1 MDLNQL
7 SAELAFRLD
16 ELGLAAGLPILL
28 LSGIL
33 LIQGYRRLQIVTLVV
48 GSGIGYVLAPRIIPT
63 LNDFGLSFTPLQLTA
78 GICIGCGLILSVSVL
93 ASARL
98 LTSAFIFISFST
110 GIETLN
116 NYGFDVEKSD
126 LWSGIAALFA
136 LFFTMGI
143 NRMLPGIFS
152 AVFAAYGFILAGL
165 LITGNQ
171 VTTFEPV
178 ELKTFV
184 MMLPIVVL
192 SILLQNHDKAKQ
204 AELEL
209 EKYEPDAKTKEAQ
222 QHFLRL

>member
-78 GICIGCGLILSVSVL
+78 VICIGCGLILSVSVL

-143 NRMLPGIFS
+143 NRILPGIFS

-209 EKYEPDAKTKEAQ
+209 EKYEPDAKTKDAQ

>member
-16 ELGLAAGLPILL
+16 ELGLAAGLPILF

-63 LNDFGLSFTPLQLTA
+63 LNDFGLSFTPLQLTT

-110 GIETLN
+110 GIQTLN

-143 NRMLPGIFS
+143 NRILPAIFS
-152 AVFAAYGFILAGL
+152 AVFSAYGFILAGL

-171 VTTFEPV
+171 VMTFEPV

-192 SILLQNHDKAKQ
+192 SILLQNHDRAKQ
-204 AELEL
+204 TELEL
-209 EKYEPDAKTKEAQ
+209 AKHEPDAKTKDAQ

>member
-16 ELGLAAGLPILL
+16 EFGLAAGLPILL

-63 LNDFGLSFTPLQLTA
+63 LIDFGLSFTPLQLTA
-78 GICIGCGLILSVSVL
+78 VICIGCGLILSVSVL

-126 LWSGIAALFA
+126 FGAELRLLFA

-152 AVFAAYGFILAGL
+152 AVFCLRIHMAGL

-222 QHFLRL
+222 QHFLKL

>member
-63 LNDFGLSFTPLQLTA
+63 LNDFGLSFTPLQLTT

-110 GIETLN
+110 GIQTLN

-143 NRMLPGIFS
+143 NRILPAIFS
-152 AVFAAYGFILAGL
+152 AVFSAYGFILAGL

-171 VTTFEPV
+171 VMTFEPV

-192 SILLQNHDKAKQ
+192 SILLQNHDRAKQ
-204 AELEL
+204 TELEL
-209 EKYEPDAKTKEAQ
+209 AKHEPDAKTKDAQ

>member
-110 GIETLN
+110 GIQTLN

-143 NRMLPGIFS
+143 NRILPAIFS
-152 AVFAAYGFILAGL
+152 AVFSAYGFILAGL

-171 VTTFEPV
+171 VMTFEPV

-192 SILLQNHDKAKQ
+192 SILLQNHDRAKQ
-204 AELEL
+204 TELEL
-209 EKYEPDAKTKEAQ
+209 AKHEPDAKTKDAQ

>member
-1 MDLNQL
+1 MNLNQL

-16 ELGLAAGLPILL
+16 ELGLTAGLPILL

-33 LIQGYRRLQIVTLVV
+33 LVQGYRRLQIVTLVV
-48 GSGIGYVLAPRIIPT
+48 GAGIGYVLAPRIIPT
-63 LNDFGLSFTPLQLTA
+63 LNDFGLSFTPLQLTV

-116 NYGFDVEKSD
+116 NYGFDIEQSD
-126 LWSGIAALFA
+126 LWSGVAALFA

-143 NRMLPGIFS
+143 NRILPGIFS

-165 LITGNQ
+165 LFTGNQ

-178 ELKTFV
+178 EVKTFV
-184 MMLPIVVL
+184 MMLPIVIL
-192 SILLQNHDKAKQ
+192 SILLQNHDRAKQ

-209 EKYEPDAKTKEAQ
+209 AKYEPDAKTKEAQ

>member
-143 NRMLPGIFS
+143 NRTLPCIFS

-209 EKYEPDAKTKEAQ
+209 AKYELDAKTKEAQ
-222 QHFLRL
+222 QHFLKL

>member
-16 ELGLAAGLPILL
+16 EFGLVAGLPILL

-63 LNDFGLSFTPLQLTA
+63 LIDFGLSFTPLQLTA
-78 GICIGCGLILSVSVL
+78 VICISCGLILSVSVL

-143 NRMLPGIFS
+143 NRMLPAIFS

-222 QHFLRL
+222 QHFLKL

>member
-143 NRMLPGIFS
+143 NRMLPAIFS

-209 EKYEPDAKTKEAQ
+209 AKYEPDAKTKEAQ
-222 QHFLRL
+222 QHFLKL

>member
-16 ELGLAAGLPILL
+16 EFGLAAGLPILL

-63 LNDFGLSFTPLQLTA
+63 LIDFGLSFTPLQLTA
-78 GICIGCGLILSVSVL
+78 VICIGCGLILSVSVL

-143 NRMLPGIFS
+143 NRTLPGIFS
-152 AVFAAYGFILAGL
+152 AVFASYGFILAGL

-209 EKYEPDAKTKEAQ
+209 AKYEPDAKTKEAQ
-222 QHFLRL
+222 QYFLKL

>member
-16 ELGLAAGLPILL
+16 ELGLAVGLPILL

-143 NRMLPGIFS
+143 NKMLPAIFS
-152 AVFAAYGFILAGL
+152 AVFAAYGLILAGL
-165 LITGNQ
+165 LITDNQ

>member
-33 LIQGYRRLQIVTLVV
+33 LIQGYRRLQIVTLVL

-143 NRMLPGIFS
+143 NRMLPAIFS

>member
-16 ELGLAAGLPILL
+16 ELGLAVGLPILL

-143 NRMLPGIFS
+143 NRMLPAIFS

-192 SILLQNHDKAKQ
+192 SILLQNHDNAKQ

>member
-143 NRMLPGIFS
+143 NRMLPAIFS

-184 MMLPIVVL
+184 MMLPVVVL

>member
-143 NRMLPGIFS
+143 NRMLPAIFS

>member
-16 ELGLAAGLPILL
+16 EFGLAAGLPILL

-33 LIQGYRRLQIVTLVV
+33 LFQGYRRLQIVTLVV

-63 LNDFGLSFTPLQLTA
+63 LIDFGLSFTPLQLTA
-78 GICIGCGLILSVSVL
+78 VICIGCGLILSVSVL

-136 LFFTMGI
+136 LFFTMSI
-143 NRMLPGIFS
+143 NRTLPGIFS

-184 MMLPIVVL
+184 MMLPIVIL

-209 EKYEPDAKTKEAQ
+209 AKYEPDAKTKEAQ
-222 QHFLRL
+222 QHFLKL

>member
-143 NRMLPGIFS
+143 NRMLPAIFS

-209 EKYEPDAKTKEAQ
+209 AKYEPDAKTKEAQ

>member
-143 NRMLPGIFS
+143 NRICQ
-152 AVFAAYGFILAGL
+152 AYSRPYFL
-165 LITGNQ
+165 LT
-171 VTTFEPV
+171 V
-178 ELKTFV
+178 
-184 MMLPIVVL
+184 
-192 SILLQNHDKAKQ
+192 SYWRD
-204 AELEL
+204 
-209 EKYEPDAKTKEAQ
+209 Y
-222 QHFLRL
+222 

>member
-16 ELGLAAGLPILL
+16 EFGLVAGLPILL

-33 LIQGYRRLQIVTLVV
+33 LIQGYRRLKIVTLVV

-63 LNDFGLSFTPLQLTA
+63 LIDFGLSFTPLQLTA
-78 GICIGCGLILSVSVL
+78 VICISCGLILSVSVL

-143 NRMLPGIFS
+143 NRTLPGIFS

-209 EKYEPDAKTKEAQ
+209 AKYELDAKTKEAQ
-222 QHFLRL
+222 QHFLKL